1 MSNDLKPDESLL
13 MIDGKKIKT
22 KTVDDSVGKAYLK
35 FHSQKQELE
44 KSEEILTSINAD
56 FARLQS

>member
-22 KTVDDSVGKAYLK
+22 KTADDSVEKAYLK